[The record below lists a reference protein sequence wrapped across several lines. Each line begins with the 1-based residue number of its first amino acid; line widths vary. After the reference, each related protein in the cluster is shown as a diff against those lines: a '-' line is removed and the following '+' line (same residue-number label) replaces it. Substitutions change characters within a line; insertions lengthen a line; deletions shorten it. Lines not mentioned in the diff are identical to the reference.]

1 MRTEQ
6 EMYETILDIA
16 RKDDRVK
23 AVYMNGSRTNPN
35 ASRDIFQ
42 DYDIVYVVD
51 ETASF
56 IEDKKWIQKF
66 GDIMYMQYPDES
78 PDYPN
83 DKNNH
88 YGWLMQFCD
97 GNRVDLTVQTLSYA
111 REHIA
116 DDKLCRVLLDKD
128 NVLPAIEESTDRE
141 RYVKRPTEEQ
151 FLSCCNEFWWC
162 SNNIAKGLWREEITY
177 AQDMTNFVVRKQ
189 LEKMLSWKI
198 GVKEDFGVSIGKS
211 AKYMNRY
218 LEKETYQRY
227 LMTYFAADVEEAW
240 KAVSVMCK
248 LFDQT
253 AKEVAAALNYRYDE
267 HEAEMAEKY
276 LMDVR
281 FLPKDAK
288 GLY

>member
-141 RYVKRPTEEQ
+141 RYVKRPTQEQ

-177 AQDMTNFVVRKQ
+177 VQDMTNFVVRKQ

>member
-141 RYVKRPTEEQ
+141 RYVKRPTQEQ

-227 LMTYFAADVEEAW
+227 LKTYFAADVEEAW

>member
-128 NVLPAIEESTDRE
+128 NVLPAIGESTDRE

-227 LMTYFAADVEEAW
+227 LKTYFAADVEEAW

>member
-128 NVLPAIEESTDRE
+128 NVLPAIGESTDRE

-162 SNNIAKGLWREEITY
+162 SNIR
-177 AQDMTNFVVRKQ
+177 
-189 LEKMLSWKI
+189 
-198 GVKEDFGVSIGKS
+198 
-211 AKYMNRY
+211 
-218 LEKETYQRY
+218 
-227 LMTYFAADVEEAW
+227 
-240 KAVSVMCK
+240 
-248 LFDQT
+248 
-253 AKEVAAALNYRYDE
+253 
-267 HEAEMAEKY
+267 
-276 LMDVR
+276 
-281 FLPKDAK
+281 
-288 GLY
+288 

>member
-35 ASRDIFQ
+35 ASRDIIQ

-83 DKNNH
+83 DKKNH

-111 REHIA
+111 REHISE
-116 DDKLCRVLLDKD
+116 DKLCRVLLDKD

-141 RYVKRPTEEQ
+141 RYVKRPTQEQ

-177 AQDMTNFVVRKQ
+177 VQDMTNFVVRKQ

-281 FLPKDAK
+281 SLPQNA
-288 GLY
+288 GNLY

>member
-141 RYVKRPTEEQ
+141 RYVKRPTQEQ

-177 AQDMTNFVVRKQ
+177 VQDMTNFVVRKQ

-227 LMTYFAADVEEAW
+227 LKTYFAADVEEAW

>member
-88 YGWLMQFCD
+88 YGWLMQFYD

-141 RYVKRPTEEQ
+141 RYVKRPTQEQ

-177 AQDMTNFVVRKQ
+177 VQDMTNFVVRKQ

-281 FLPKDAK
+281 SLPQNA
-288 GLY
+288 GNLY

>member
-116 DDKLCRVLLDKD
+116 DDNLCRVLLDKD
-128 NVLPAIEESTDRE
+128 NVLPAIGESTDRE

-227 LMTYFAADVEEAW
+227 LKTYFAADVEEAW

>member
-128 NVLPAIEESTDRE
+128 NVLPAIGESTDRE

-162 SNNIAKGLWREEITY
+162 SNNIAKGMWREEITY

-227 LMTYFAADVEEAW
+227 LKTYFAADVEEAW

>member
-128 NVLPAIEESTDRE
+128 NVLPAIGESTDRE

-177 AQDMTNFVVRKQ
+177 VQDMTNFVVRKQ

>member
-141 RYVKRPTEEQ
+141 RYVKRPTQEQ

-177 AQDMTNFVVRKQ
+177 VQDMTNFVVRKQ

-281 FLPKDAK
+281 SLPQNA
-288 GLY
+288 GNLY

>member
-128 NVLPAIEESTDRE
+128 NVLPAIGESTDRE

-227 LMTYFAADVEEAW
+227 LKTYFAADVEEAW

-281 FLPKDAK
+281 SLPQNA
-288 GLY
+288 GNLY

>member
-111 REHIA
+111 REHLA

-128 NVLPAIEESTDRE
+128 NVLPAIGESTDRE

-227 LMTYFAADVEEAW
+227 LKTYFAADVEEAW

>member
-128 NVLPAIEESTDRE
+128 NVLPAIGESTDRE

-177 AQDMTNFVVRKQ
+177 VQDMTNFVVRKQ

-227 LMTYFAADVEEAW
+227 LKTYFAADVEEAW

>member
-128 NVLPAIEESTDRE
+128 NVLPAIGKSTDRE

-227 LMTYFAADVEEAW
+227 LKTYFAADVEEAW

>member
-23 AVYMNGSRTNPN
+23 AVYMNGSQTNPN

-128 NVLPAIEESTDRE
+128 NVLPAIGESTDRE

-227 LMTYFAADVEEAW
+227 LKTYFAADVEEAW